1 MPGRAR
7 RAVACGLL
15 FHATG
20 LFERRLM
27 QDSDYSS
34 SDALASSWEP
44 SACEASSADVPSS
57 WSDETPAAAS
67 ALGSPRWQLSELMP
81 LLKARAFKLCRDAHE
96 SEDLVQETLLRALRF
111 ESNFVAGTNLRAW
124 LCTVLGNVF
133 ISRCRSR
140 QREHRA
146 LADWSEQAPLHA
158 PGPASPERAC
168 MGPGVERALSG
179 LPASF
184 AQVVRLVDLE
194 DHAYNDVA
202 RSLGI
207 PVGTVMSRL
216 FRARRLLA
224 IQLAESA

>member
-1 MPGRAR
+1 M
-7 RAVACGLL
+7 
-15 FHATG
+15 T
-20 LFERRLM
+20 
-27 QDSDYSS
+27 
-34 SDALASSWEP
+34 
-44 SACEASSADVPSS
+44 
-57 WSDETPAAAS
+57 
-67 ALGSPRWQLSELMP
+67 PRWQLSELMP

-96 SEDLVQETLLRALRF
+96 SEDLVQETILRALRF
-111 ESNFVAGTNLRAW
+111 EASFVSGTNLRAW

-140 QREHRA
+140 QREQRA

-158 PGPASPERAC
+158 PSPASPEAAC
-168 MGPGVERALSG
+168 IGPGVERALQG
-179 LPASF
+179 LPAPF

-224 IQLAESA
+224 IELAESR